1 MTDKQQPNRIAAEDV
16 AEYRAWRLP
25 VINDNGTVMPSAEKE
40 ARERKTK
47 ALQREGESIEDVNIA
62 PTSPK
67 KGMTAQEM
75 QEIIEAAEKDG
86 FAQGHKDGFDKGMA
100 EGYEAGQQKGLM
112 EMRQQMVAE
121 QQRFQKLA
129 QALLQP
135 LAEQDDDI
143 ERLLVKAICTLTES
157 VVQRE
162 LMMDSSQ
169 IVTLVKAAVNALP
182 VGSKNLR
189 VCLNPD
195 DLAAVETYAEEQQL
209 DWQFVGDN
217 QLAPGGCRIE
227 TIESRVDFS
236 VEKRLQNLLKQFVNK
251 QLASNNDDDEIED
264 ALPNDI
270 DGNHLSDVT
279 TGKTATSSGI
289 STSPSAIS
297 TDEPDH
303 G

>member
-1 MTDKQQPNRIAAEDV
+1 MTEKHQPNRIAAEDV

-270 DGNHLSDVT
+270 DGNHRSDVT

-297 TDEPDH
+297 TDEPEH

>member
-1 MTDKQQPNRIAAEDV
+1 MEKKLPNRIAAEDV
-16 AEYRAWRLP
+16 GEYRSWRVPL
-25 VINDNGTVMPSAEKE
+25 INDNGTVMPSAEKE
-40 ARERKTK
+40 ARERKAQDMK
-47 ALQREGESIEDVNIA
+47 RQGESIEDVDMPGA
-62 PTSPK
+62 TPK

-86 FAQGHKDGFDKGMA
+86 FAQGHQEGFDKGMA

-112 EMRQQMVAE
+112 EMRQQLVAE
-121 QQRFQKLA
+121 QQRFQKLV
-129 QALLQP
+129 QALLNP
-135 LAEQDDDI
+135 IAEQDNDL
-143 ERLLVKAICTLTES
+143 EKLLLDVICTLTES

-162 LMMDSSQ
+162 LIMDSSH

-209 DWQFVGDN
+209 NWQFVGDE

-227 TIESRVDFS
+227 TSESRVDFS
-236 VEKRLQNLLKQFVNK
+236 VEKRLQTVLTQFVNK
-251 QLASNNDDDEIED
+251 QLTDNNGDADDDISLADD
-264 ALPNDI
+264 A
-270 DGNHLSDVT
+270 DGNSLTRDANGADDLT
-279 TGKTATSSGI
+279 
-289 STSPSAIS
+289 
-297 TDEPDH
+297 H

>member
-1 MTDKQQPNRIAAEDV
+1 MEKKLPNRIAAEDV
-16 AEYRAWRLP
+16 GEYRSWRVPL
-25 VINDNGTVMPSAEKE
+25 INDNGTVMPSAEKE
-40 ARERKTK
+40 ARERKVQDMK
-47 ALQREGESIEDVNIA
+47 RQGESIEDVDMPGA
-62 PTSPK
+62 TPK

-86 FAQGHKDGFDKGMA
+86 FAQGHQEGFDKGMA

-112 EMRQQMVAE
+112 EMRQQLVTE
-121 QQRFQKLA
+121 QQRFQKLV
-129 QALLQP
+129 QALLDP
-135 LAEQDDDI
+135 IAEQDNDL
-143 ERLLVKAICTLTES
+143 EKLLLDVICTLTES

-162 LMMDSSQ
+162 LIMDSSH

-209 DWQFVGDN
+209 NWQFVGDE

-227 TIESRVDFS
+227 TSESRVDFS
-236 VEKRLQNLLKQFVNK
+236 VEKRLQTVLTQFVNK
-251 QLASNNDDDEIED
+251 QLTDNNGDADDDISLADD
-264 ALPNDI
+264 A
-270 DGNHLSDVT
+270 DGNSLNR
-279 TGKTATSSGI
+279 GATDADDL
-289 STSPSAIS
+289 T
-297 TDEPDH
+297 H

>member
-1 MTDKQQPNRIAAEDV
+1 MEKKVPNRIAAEDV
-16 AEYRAWRLP
+16 GEYRSWRVPL
-25 VINDNGTVMPSAEKE
+25 INDNGTVMPSAEKE
-40 ARERKTK
+40 ARERKVQDMK
-47 ALQREGESIEDVNIA
+47 RQGESIEDVDMPGA
-62 PTSPK
+62 TPK

-86 FAQGHKDGFDKGMA
+86 FAQGHQEGFDKGMA

-112 EMRQQMVAE
+112 EMRQQLVAE
-121 QQRFQKLA
+121 QQRFQKLV
-129 QALLQP
+129 QALLNP
-135 LAEQDDDI
+135 IAEQDNDL
-143 ERLLVKAICTLTES
+143 EKLLLDVICTLTES

-162 LMMDSSQ
+162 LIMDSSH

-209 DWQFVGDN
+209 NWQFVGDE

-227 TIESRVDFS
+227 TSESRVDFS
-236 VEKRLQNLLKQFVNK
+236 VEKRLQTVLTQFVNK
-251 QLASNNDDDEIED
+251 QLTDNNGDADDDISLADD
-264 ALPNDI
+264 A
-270 DGNHLSDVT
+270 DGNSLNR
-279 TGKTATSSGI
+279 GATDADDL
-289 STSPSAIS
+289 T
-297 TDEPDH
+297 H

>member
-289 STSPSAIS
+289 STSPSTIS

>member
-1 MTDKQQPNRIAAEDV
+1 MEKKLPNRIAAEDV
-16 AEYRAWRLP
+16 GEYRSWRVPL
-25 VINDNGTVMPSAEKE
+25 INDNGTVMPSAEKE
-40 ARERKTK
+40 ARERKVQDMK
-47 ALQREGESIEDVNIA
+47 RQGESIEDVDMPGA
-62 PTSPK
+62 TPK

-86 FAQGHKDGFDKGMA
+86 FAQGHQEGFDKGMA

-112 EMRQQMVAE
+112 EMRQQLVAE
-121 QQRFQKLA
+121 QQRFQKLV
-129 QALLQP
+129 QALLNP
-135 LAEQDDDI
+135 IAEQDNDL
-143 ERLLVKAICTLTES
+143 EKLLLDVICTLTES

-162 LMMDSSQ
+162 LIMDSSH

-209 DWQFVGDN
+209 NWQFVGDE

-227 TIESRVDFS
+227 TSESRVDFS
-236 VEKRLQNLLKQFVNK
+236 VEKRLQTVLTQFVNK
-251 QLASNNDDDEIED
+251 QLTDNNGDADDDISLADD
-264 ALPNDI
+264 A
-270 DGNHLSDVT
+270 DGNSLNR
-279 TGKTATSSGI
+279 GATDADDL
-289 STSPSAIS
+289 T
-297 TDEPDH
+297 H